1 MINNAVLTEIINTFA
16 LWYTNK
22 TISEDRQKWLY
33 ENTIAADYDGPG
45 VFFTACGY
53 LDDAG
58 ELTDEGKR
66 ILREFNKSG
75 ADPAHS
81 VDTPPEDTFED
92 FGARTDAEAEIISS
106 VFAIWYKGGRNVDD
120 RQRELLKDAAED
132 FDFYDTPEEL
142 FSAWGL
148 LDNEGKITEYGER
161 VLNAANEDPAGS
173 SVGTPADRKSV
184 V

>member
-81 VDTPPEDTFED
+81 VDTP
-92 FGARTDAEAEIISS
+92 
-106 VFAIWYKGGRNVDD
+106 
-120 RQRELLKDAAED
+120 
-132 FDFYDTPEEL
+132 
-142 FSAWGL
+142 
-148 LDNEGKITEYGER
+148 
-161 VLNAANEDPAGS
+161 
-173 SVGTPADRKSV
+173 RKLPSPG
-184 V
+184 